1 MSHFDTAFK
10 QIYKLYNISE
20 ADASM
25 LPPAGGSAGIEQQ
38 QAGAVQQPAT
48 PAAAAAPN
56 LPAVSPED
64 NIQDNDPN
72 ATSKLTSQKKVQLIK
87 LIALAL
93 ATRSPQSTTSDS
105 PDNKILH
112 KLRVALQGKTTE
124 GNVNEK
130 EQLLIKGI
138 AHLQGVDAMD
148 ISTQVKYITPSFD
161 PTMPNRYIPEDQ
173 YAQLIELARKALLA
187 NTESIGDI
195 DRSNISASDI
205 TAENADEKLK
215 SIKSILAQIF

>member
-1 MSHFDTAFK
+1 MSHFNQAFK
-10 QIYKLYNISE
+10 QIYRFYNLHE

-25 LPPAGGSAGIEQQ
+25 LPPDPGGNTAPSGPNQ
-38 QAGAVQQPAT
+38 QAGQQAVQQPQQ
-48 PAAAAAPN
+48 AAN

-64 NIQDNDPN
+64 NIQDNNPDE
-72 ATSKLTSQKKVQLIK
+72 TSKLTSQKKIQLIK

-205 TAENADEKLK
+205 TAENAEEKLK

>member
-25 LPPAGGSAGIEQQ
+25 LPPAGGSAGNLQ
-38 QAGAVQQPAT
+38 QADAAQQAVAPA
-48 PAAAAAPN
+48 PAAAPN

-64 NIQDNDPN
+64 NIQDSDPN

-138 AHLQGVDAMD
+138 SHLQGVDAMD

-205 TAENADEKLK
+205 TAENAEEKLK

>member
-10 QIYKLYNISE
+10 QIYKLYNITE

-25 LPPAGGSAGIEQQ
+25 LPPAGGPAGAPQ
-38 QAGAVQQPAT
+38 QADTAQQAAAPA
-48 PAAAAAPN
+48 PAAAPN

-64 NIQDNDPN
+64 NIQDSDPN

-105 PDNKILH
+105 PDNKLLH